1 MRENNK
7 ESNDKRINYATH
19 HAIILNFKKYKTRY
33 YQVTDKTL
41 TFENLIFSVLYM
53 AYLFYKVICFCLF
66 T

>member
-19 HAIILNFKKYKTRY
+19 QAIILNIFLKYKTRY

-41 TFENLIFSVLYM
+41 TFENLIFGFIYGLFVL
-53 AYLFYKVICFCLF
+53 
-66 T
+66 